1 MYVASS
7 PSFLGAKSILYT
19 KTGSDLG
26 EINSYLTDYSVSSDI
41 SKNVPSYLLVIVN
54 NPALPDNGFNTLLI

>member
-1 MYVASS
+1 MASS

-26 EINSYLTDYSVSSDI
+26 DMNNYLTDYKVSSDI
-41 SKNVPSYLLVIVN
+41 SKKVPSYLLVIVN
-54 NPALPDNGFNTLLI
+54 SPALPDNGFNTLLI